1 MNDRFDM
8 ALALIEKAKA
18 NEYNFD
24 HGQPYENALL
34 TGVVSLELKVSIK
47 EIFDH
52 LRSAL
57 DYCAKEVVVSYT
69 PDRVSKKVYFPIVAK
84 DFKQENFRSR
94 VGQLLPGL
102 LINRADLIPIFE
114 SYQPFSSADNFW
126 LADLATLCNENKH
139 ENLSVSAIAESPTV
153 IGIDKNGNHYNHT
166 FRQDGV
172 TPFPRITF
180 ALLKNFPQ
188 GAKGKYESVYLE
200 FTDIEEEVNSFVNV
214 CVNGV
219 ENIVRELQ
227 RAL

>member
-1 MNDRFDM
+1 MNNRFDM
-8 ALALIEKAKA
+8 ALALIEKTKA

-69 PDRVSKKVYFPIVAK
+69 AEGVSKKVYFPIVAK

-114 SYQPFSSADNFW
+114 SFQSFSSADNFW

-139 ENLSVSAIAESPTV
+139 ENLSVSGIVESPTI
-153 IGIDKNGNHYNHT
+153 IGIDKNGNRYNHT
-166 FRQDGV
+166 FKQDGT

-180 ALLKNFPQ
+180 SLLKNFPQ
-188 GAKGKYESVYLE
+188 GGEGEYESVYLE
-200 FTDIEEEVNSFVNV
+200 FTDIREEVKWFVNV
-214 CVNGV
+214 CINGV
-219 ENIVRELQ
+219 ENIVKELQ